1 MQSALLLVPL
11 LGVAAALWWVAHRRV
26 ARRLAL
32 RNARRR
38 PAESALVVAGSLLGA
53 ALITGSLIVG
63 DTLDS
68 SIRVSAGTQLGP
80 VDEII
85 TVPEATA
92 ARALQARIGALDAP
106 IDGVISFLQVPV
118 AVADGTG
125 PDAKA
130 EPDARL
136 VELDFAR
143 GRRFGS
149 DVAATG
155 LSGDT
160 PGSGEVAVT
169 EDLATT
175 LGATVGDEVEVYLYG
190 TRRTL
195 EVVRFLPR
203 LGLAGFWT
211 GFESTSS
218 NAFVAPGTVEDALG
232 AELPKG
238 AVPPTTTIAVSNRGD
253 VEGGALL
260 TERVTEAIEQE
271 LGTDALRVEPV
282 KQDLLERA
290 EEQGQQFS
298 ELFLSIGSFA
308 VLAGILLLVNIFVM
322 LAEERKSQLGMLRAV
337 GMTRADLVRSFILEG
352 TLYALVASVLGAGT
366 GIGVGWAIV
375 KLAAPIFSG
384 GGDLSLDLAF
394 SLSRDSLLSGF
405 LIGFVIST
413 LTVIGT
419 SVRIARFNIIRAIRD
434 LPDPGHSGPRL
445 VAVVGGV
452 LLALGAGALFVT
464 LLGERD
470 AWAIAIMGPP
480 LVAFGLLPAAS
491 RIVGRRTAVLIAAAG
506 ALVWGIF
513 GNTITGG
520 QFFDSGELVA
530 FVFQGV
536 LLTFSAVILLS
547 QSQESFEG
555 GIRLVAARSLPLRL
569 GLAYPLARRFRT
581 GLTLGMYAL
590 VIFTMTF
597 IAVLTNVFTGQI
609 DRATREE
616 AGGFELLVT
625 ASEANPPAARALE
638 RADGVA
644 RVSAQVHGTALWQP
658 PTFSEPAP
666 WPVTGVE
673 KSFVRIGPPPID
685 VRAPG
690 FKSDAAVWRRLVA
703 DPTTVI
709 VDAFFLQTGGGP
721 AASPVEPGETMEVI
735 DPATGAGVE
744 REIIGVTD
752 SGQSFSG
759 AFMARRSVS
768 EVFSGRVAANRFYLV
783 VEPSAPDLD
792 AVAAGLQGR
801 FVDNGVEARSF
812 RSIIEESQRQ
822 SLQFLQ
828 LMQGYLALGLL
839 VGIAGLGV
847 VMVRA
852 VRERRHEIGVLRAL
866 GFLAPMVR
874 RSFVLESGF
883 TALEGILVG
892 STLALVTAAQLVG
905 NGDFGEGLEFVIP
918 WSAVGL
924 LCAISLVASLAA
936 TLWPAQQASRIPPAV
951 ALRVAE

>member
-1 MQSALLLVPL
+1 MQSALLLVPVL
-11 LGVAAALWWVAHRRV
+11 MVLAPLWWVAHRRV
-26 ARRLAL
+26 PRRLAL

-68 SIRVSAGTQLGP
+68 SIRVSAATQLGP
-80 VDEII
+80 VDETI
-85 TVPEATA
+85 TLPQASQ
-92 ARALQARIGALDAP
+92 ARTLQARIEALEAP
-106 IDGVISFLQVPV
+106 IDGVISFLRVPV

-136 VELDFAR
+136 VELDFTR

-160 PGSGEVAVT
+160 PGPGEVALT
-169 EDLATT
+169 EDLAVT

-190 TRRTL
+190 TRRSL
-195 EVVRFLPR
+195 EVVRLLPR
-203 LGLAGFWT
+203 LGLAGFWV
-211 GFESTSS
+211 GFESASS
-218 NAFVAPGTVEDALG
+218 NAFVAPGTVKDALG
-232 AELPKG
+232 SELPKG

-260 TERVTEAIEQE
+260 TGRVTEAIEQE
-271 LGTDALRVEPV
+271 LGTDALRVEPL

-308 VLAGILLLVNIFVM
+308 VLAGILLLINIFVM

-337 GMTRADLVRSFILEG
+337 GMTRSDLVRSFILEG
-352 TLYALVASVLGAGT
+352 TLYALVASLLGTGA

-394 SLSRDSLLSGF
+394 ALSRDSLISGFVIGF
-405 LIGFVIST
+405 LISI

-419 SVRIARFNIIRAIRD
+419 SARIARINIIRAIRD
-434 LPDPGHSGPRL
+434 LPDPVRSAPRL
-445 VAVVGGV
+445 WALAGGG
-452 LLALGAGALFVT
+452 LLSLGAAALFVV

-480 LVAFGLLPAAS
+480 LAAFGLLPTGS
-491 RIVGRRTAVLIAAAG
+491 RLMGRRTAVLIAAAG
-506 ALVWGIF
+506 ALAWGIF
-513 GNTITGG
+513 GNSITGG
-520 QFFDSGELVA
+520 QFFDSGEIVA

-609 DRATREE
+609 DRATKDE

-638 RADGVA
+638 RADGVE
-644 RVSAQVHGTALWQP
+644 RVSAQVHGTALWRP
-658 PTFSEPAP
+658 PSLSEPMP

-673 KSFVRIGPPPID
+673 KSFVRIGPPAIEE
-685 VRAPG
+685 RAPR
-690 FKSDAAVWRRLVA
+690 FADDKAVWRRLVS

-709 VDAFFLQTGGGP
+709 VDVFFLQTGGGP
-721 AASPVEPGETMEVI
+721 PASPVEPGETIEVI
-735 DPATGAGVE
+735 DPVTGAGVE
-744 REIIGVTD
+744 RRVIGITG

-759 AFMARRSVS
+759 AFMAKRSVS
-768 EVFSGRVAANRFYLV
+768 EVFSGRVAANRFYV
-783 VEPSAPDLD
+783 VAEPSVPDLD

-801 FVDNGVEARSF
+801 FVDNGVEVRSF
-812 RSIIEESQRQ
+812 RSIIEESQRLN
-822 SLQFLQ
+822 LQFLQ

-892 STLALVTAAQLVG
+892 SSLALVTAAQLVG
-905 NGDFGEGLEFVIP
+905 NGDFGEGIEFVIP
-918 WSAVGL
+918 WSAVAL
-924 LCAISLVASLAA
+924 LCVISLVASLLA

>member
-1 MQSALLLVPL
+1 MQNALLLIPV

-38 PAESALVVAGSLLGA
+38 PAESTLVVAGSLLGA

-80 VDEII
+80 VDETI
-85 TVPEATA
+85 TVPQATA
-92 ARALQARIGALDAP
+92 ARALQARIEALDAP
-106 IDGVISFLQVPV
+106 IDGVISFLQVPA

-125 PDAKA
+125 PEARA

-136 VELDFAR
+136 LELDFDS
-143 GRRFGS
+143 GRKFGS
-149 DVAATG
+149 DPAATG
-155 LSGDT
+155 LSGET
-160 PGSGEVAVT
+160 PAPGEVAVT
-169 EDLATT
+169 EDLAVT
-175 LGATVGDEVEVYLYG
+175 LGATLGDEVEVYLYG

-195 EVVRFLPR
+195 EVVRLLPR
-203 LGLAGFWT
+203 LGLAGFWI

-218 NAFVAPGTVEDALG
+218 NAFVAPGTVADALG

-260 TERVTEAIEQE
+260 TKRVSKTIEQE
-271 LGTDALRVEPV
+271 LGTDALRVEPL

-352 TLYALVASVLGAGT
+352 TLYALVASVLGAGA

-394 SLSRDSLLSGF
+394 SLSRDSLISGF
-405 LIGFVIST
+405 LIGFLIST

-419 SVRIARFNIIRAIRD
+419 SVRIARINIIRAIRD
-434 LPDPGHSGPRL
+434 LPDPARSAPRL
-445 VAVVGGV
+445 WALAGGG

-480 LVAFGLLPAAS
+480 LAAFGLLPAGS
-491 RIVGRRTAVLIAAAG
+491 RLVGRRTAVLIAAAG
-506 ALVWGIF
+506 ALAWGIF
-513 GNTITGG
+513 GNSITGG
-520 QFFDSGELVA
+520 QFFDSGEIVA

-609 DRATREE
+609 DRATRDE

-638 RADGVA
+638 NADGVE
-644 RVSAQVHGTALWQP
+644 RVSAQVHGTALWRP
-658 PTFSEPAP
+658 PSLSEPAP

-673 KSFVRIGPPPID
+673 KSFVKIGPPAIEE
-685 VRAPG
+685 RAPD
-690 FKSDAAVWRRLVA
+690 FADDKAVWRRLVA

-709 VDAFFLQTGGGP
+709 VDIFFLQTGGGP
-721 AASPVEPGETMEVI
+721 PASPVEPGEIMEVI
-735 DPATGAGVE
+735 DPVTGAGVE
-744 REIIGVTD
+744 RRVIGITD

-759 AFMARRSVS
+759 AFMAKRSVS
-768 EVFSGRVAANRFYLV
+768 EVFSGRVAANRFYV
-783 VEPSAPDLD
+783 VAEPSAPDLD

-812 RSIIEESQRQ
+812 RSIIEESQRLN
-822 SLQFLQ
+822 LQFLQ

-892 STLALVTAAQLVG
+892 STLALVTASQLVG

-924 LCAISLVASLAA
+924 LCAISLVASLLA

-951 ALRVAE
+951 ALRVPE

>member
-1 MQSALLLVPL
+1 MQSALLLVPVL
-11 LGVAAALWWVAHRRV
+11 VVAAALWWVAHRRV

-68 SIRVSAGTQLGP
+68 SIRVSARTQLGP
-80 VDEII
+80 VDETI
-85 TVPEATA
+85 TVAEPGRARDLA
-92 ARALQARIGALDAP
+92 ARIESLDAP
-106 IDGVISFLQVPV
+106 IDGVISFLQVS
-118 AVADGTG
+118 ATVADGTG
-125 PDAKA
+125 SDARA

-136 VELDFAR
+136 VELAFDS
-143 GRRFGS
+143 GRKFGS

-155 LSGDT
+155 LSGNT
-160 PGSGEVAVT
+160 PSSGEVAVT
-169 EDLATT
+169 EDLAAT

-190 TRRTL
+190 TRRSL
-195 EVVRFLPR
+195 EIVRVLPR

-218 NAFVAPGTVEDALG
+218 NAFVAPGTVADALG
-232 AELPKG
+232 SELPKG
-238 AVPPTTTIAVSNRGD
+238 AVPPTTTVAVSNRGD

-260 TERVTEAIEQE
+260 TERVIEAIEGE
-271 LGTDALRVEPV
+271 LGGDALRVEPV
-282 KQDLLERA
+282 KRDLLVQA

-352 TLYALVASVLGAGT
+352 TLYALVASALGAGA

-384 GGDLSLDLAF
+384 GGDLSLDLSF
-394 SLSRDSLLSGF
+394 SLSRESLISGF
-405 LIGFVIST
+405 LIGFLIST
-413 LTVIGT
+413 VTVIGT
-419 SVRIARFNIIRAIRD
+419 SARIAHINIIRAIRD
-434 LPDPGHSGPRL
+434 LPDPARSAPRL
-445 VAVVGGV
+445 ATLVGGG
-452 LLALGAGALFVT
+452 LLALAAASLFVT

-480 LVAFGLLPAAS
+480 LVAFGLLPTGS
-491 RIVGRRTAVLIAAAG
+491 RLMGRRTAVLVAAASS
-506 ALVWGIF
+506 LVWGIF

-547 QSQESFEG
+547 QSQESLEG

-609 DRATREE
+609 DRATRDE

-625 ASEANPPAARALE
+625 ASEANPPAGRALE
-638 RADGVA
+638 RAEGIA
-644 RVSAQVHGTALWQP
+644 RASAQVHGTALWQP
-658 PTFSEPAP
+658 RSFSEPAP

-673 KSFVRIGPPPID
+673 KSFVRIGPPAIEE
-685 VRAPG
+685 RAPG
-690 FKSDAAVWRRLVA
+690 FAGDAAVWRRLVA
-703 DPTTVI
+703 DPTTVV
-709 VDAFFLQTGGGP
+709 VDSFFLQAGGGP
-721 AASPVEPGETMEVI
+721 PASSVQPGETIEVI
-735 DPATGAGVE
+735 DPVTGAGVD
-744 REIIGVTD
+744 RRVIGVTD
-752 SGQSFSG
+752 SGQAFSG

-768 EVFSGRVAANRFYLV
+768 EVFSGRVAANRFYV
-783 VEPSAPDLD
+783 VTEPSADLD

-812 RSIIEESQRQ
+812 RSIIEESQRLN
-822 SLQFLQ
+822 LQFLQ

-874 RSFVLESGF
+874 RSFLLESGF

-892 STLALVTAAQLVG
+892 SSLALVTAAQLVA

-918 WSAVGL
+918 WPAVGL
-924 LCAISLVASLAA
+924 LCAISLMASLLA

>member
-1 MQSALLLVPL
+1 M
-11 LGVAAALWWVAHRRV
+11 
-26 ARRLAL
+26 
-32 RNARRR
+32 
-38 PAESALVVAGSLLGA
+38 VAGSLLGA

-68 SIRVSAGTQLGP
+68 SIRVSASTQLGP
-80 VDEII
+80 VDETI
-85 TVPEATA
+85 TVTEPGTARDLA
-92 ARALQARIGALDAP
+92 ARIESLEGP
-106 IDGVISFLQVPV
+106 IDGVISFLQVPA

-125 PDAKA
+125 PDARA

-136 VELDFAR
+136 IELDFER
-143 GRRFGS
+143 GRDFGS

-155 LSGDT
+155 LAGET
-160 PGSGEVAVT
+160 PGPGEVVVT
-169 EDLATT
+169 EDLATI
-175 LGATVGDEVEVYLYG
+175 LGTTVGDEVEVYLYG
-190 TRRTL
+190 ARRSL
-195 EVVRFLPR
+195 EIVRVLPR

-211 GFESTSS
+211 GLESTSS

-232 AELPKG
+232 PTLPKG
-238 AVPPTTTIAVSNRGD
+238 AVPPTTTVAVSNRGD
-253 VEGGALL
+253 VEGGAEH
-260 TERVTEAIEQE
+260 TEKVTEAIERE
-271 LGTDALRVEPV
+271 LGTDGLRVEPV
-282 KQDLLERA
+282 KKDLLERA

-308 VLAGILLLVNIFVM
+308 VLAGILLLINIFVM

-352 TLYALVASVLGAGT
+352 TLYALVASALGACT

-384 GGDLSLDLAF
+384 SGDFSLDLAF
-394 SLSRDSLLSGF
+394 SLSTDSLVYGF

-419 SVRIARFNIIRAIRD
+419 SARIARINIIRAIRD
-434 LPDPGHSGPRL
+434 LPEPGRAGPRL
-445 VAVVGGV
+445 VALAGGGV
-452 LLALGAGALFVT
+452 LAIGAGALF
-464 LLGERD
+464 LSLFGERD
-470 AWAIAIMGPP
+470 AWAIGILGPP
-480 LVAFGLLPAAS
+480 LVLFGFLPVAS
-491 RIVGRRTAVLIAAAG
+491 RLVGRRTAVLIAAAG
-506 ALVWGIF
+506 ALAWGIF
-513 GNTITGG
+513 GNSITGG
-520 QFFDSGELVA
+520 QFFDSGEIVA

-547 QSQESFEG
+547 QSQESLEG

-609 DRATREE
+609 ERATRDE

-625 ASEANPPAARALE
+625 ASESNPPAARALE
-638 RADGVA
+638 RADGVE
-644 RVSAQVHGTALWQP
+644 RVSSQVHGTALWRP
-658 PTFSEPAP
+658 RSVSEPAP
-666 WPVTGVE
+666 WPVTGIE
-673 KSFVRIGPPPID
+673 RSFVRIGPPAIEE
-685 VRAPG
+685 RAPG
-690 FKSDAAVWRRLVA
+690 FESDAAVWRRLVA
-703 DPTTVI
+703 NPTTVI
-709 VDAFFLQTGGGP
+709 VDIFFLQSGGGP
-721 AASPVEPGETMEVI
+721 PASPVDPGETLEVI
-735 DPATGAGVE
+735 DPVTGAALKRRV
-744 REIIGVTD
+744 IGVTD

-783 VEPSAPDLD
+783 SEPSAGDLD

-812 RSIIEESQRQ
+812 RSIIEEGQRLN
-822 SLQFLQ
+822 LQFLQ

-852 VRERRHEIGVLRAL
+852 VRERRHEIGILRAL

-874 RSFVLESGF
+874 RAFLLESGF

-892 STLALVTAAQLVG
+892 STLALVTAAQLVA
-905 NGDFGEGLEFVIP
+905 NGDFGEGLVFVIP

-924 LCAISLVASLAA
+924 LCVISLVASLLA